1 MMNKFSSY
9 IFWIAVSFIPAVV
22 GSYFTPGI
30 WYTELIKPSWT
41 PPGWLFGPVW
51 FMLYATMGVAA
62 AIIWNARMNIDVRLP
77 IAIFIIQLIFNAAWS
92 YIFFG
97 AQLLLVSVIE
107 IFILFLL
114 IGVTIILFNRINKK
128 AALLLL
134 PYLLWVGFASVLN
147 YNIWFL
153 NK

>member
-1 MMNKFSSY
+1 MNKISSY
-9 IFWIAVSFIPAVV
+9 IIWIAVSFFPALV
-22 GSYFTPGI
+22 GSYFRPGI
-30 WYTELIKPSWT
+30 WYTELIKPDWT

-51 FMLYATMGVAA
+51 FTLYAAMGVAV
-62 AIIWNARMNIDVRLP
+62 AIIWNTRKKINVQLP
-77 IAIFIIQLIFNAAWS
+77 IVMFIIQLIFNAAWS

-97 AQLLLVSVIE
+97 AHLLLLSVIE
-107 IFILFLL
+107 IFILFIL
-114 IGVTIILFNRINKK
+114 IGITIILFNRINKT

-153 NK
+153 NN